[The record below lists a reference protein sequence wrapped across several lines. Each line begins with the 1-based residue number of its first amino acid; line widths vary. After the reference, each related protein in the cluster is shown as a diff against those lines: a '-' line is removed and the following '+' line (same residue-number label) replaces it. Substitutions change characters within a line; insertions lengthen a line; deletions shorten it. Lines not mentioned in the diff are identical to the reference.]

1 MINIQLEKI
10 MEEIKGCLNRENEE
24 ICQSIIE
31 SIIRGKH
38 IFTVGVGRTGFIMRG
53 FAMRLMQAGLESY
66 WIGDTVTPSAEAKDV
81 LVVGS
86 GSGETG
92 TLKHYVETAKEK
104 GLFVILFTTN
114 PNSSLGKQADI
125 VCEIPASSKF
135 KYDEVRSSMQPMGA
149 LFEQSLMLVLDAL
162 IFEMLEQDII
172 SEETMKKRHANLE

>member
-1 MINIQLEKI
+1 MINGQLEKI
-10 MEEIKGCLNRENEE
+10 LEEIKVCLSRENED

-31 SIIRGKH
+31 NIIRGKH
-38 IFTVGVGRTGFIMRG
+38 IFTAGVGRTGFIMRG

-66 WIGDTVTPSAEAKDV
+66 WIGDTSTPSAESKDV
-81 LVVGS
+81 LIVGS

-92 TLKHYVETAKEK
+92 TLKHYVETAKGK

-114 PNSSLGKQADI
+114 PNSALGKQADI

-135 KYDEVRSSMQPMGA
+135 KYDDERSSLQPMGA
-149 LFEQSLMLVLDAL
+149 LFEQSLMLMLDAL
-162 IFEMLEQDII
+162 ILEMLEQDII